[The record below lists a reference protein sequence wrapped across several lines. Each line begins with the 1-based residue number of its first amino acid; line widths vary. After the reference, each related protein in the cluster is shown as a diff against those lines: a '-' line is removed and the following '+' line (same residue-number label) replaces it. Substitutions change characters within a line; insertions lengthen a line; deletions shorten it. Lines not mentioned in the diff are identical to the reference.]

1 MGSATINNV
10 TLAFVWRLDLMQ
22 FFNLATFL
30 TGTTSVAW
38 AINDDDPPI
47 IVGEGDLLDDCECP
61 QPGNDDDLV
70 EVAFR
75 LALTILPPTL
85 VDADQLVA
93 DPAEECDFQT
103 FARDLSTPPVV
114 FQLPKVAGFSAE
126 APGLN
131 CIVLAPCQGTKDAT
145 VWLLGAMAGT
155 ALSDLSAGGSECR
168 GVGDRGGFSGW
179 RWDSDIGND
188 CQEEALYWHAAGAAP
203 RNLGSLITPAGASW
217 AERITSIGASRQVVG
232 WRVSTPDDGAFLWE
246 CGGTCGILG
255 SWALTDLNT
264 EEVIGP
270 CLASW
275 TIKRAYDVNDGGV
288 IIASGF
294 RTGQG
299 QHALLLT
306 PDPCCCPADLDG
318 DCTVGVKDMLILL
331 GAWGPCPDCG
341 DCGAQCVA
349 DIDCDC
355 TVGGKDLLIL
365 QGAWGAC
372 PGGGN
377 DGGSFEALEQAV
389 QAMGYD
395 DLEDYHAWLAQAG
408 DADALASGWVL
419 YALLTD
425 GE

>member
-1 MGSATINNV
+1 M
-10 TLAFVWRLDLMQ
+10 
-22 FFNLATFL
+22 
-30 TGTTSVAW
+30 
-38 AINDDDPPI
+38 
-47 IVGEGDLLDDCECP
+47 
-61 QPGNDDDLV
+61 
-70 EVAFR
+70 
-75 LALTILPPTL
+75 
-85 VDADQLVA
+85 ADQLVA

-103 FARDLSTPPVV
+103 FARDVSTPALV
-114 FQLPKVAGFSAE
+114 FQLPNVAGFSAE

-145 VWLLGAMAGT
+145 VWLLGATVGA

-179 RWDSDIGND
+179 RWNSAIQND
-188 CQEEALYWHAAGAAP
+188 CQEEALYWHSSGVP
-203 RNLGSLITPAGASW
+203 PLNLGFLVPGDEASW
-217 AERITSIGASRQVVG
+217 AERITSIGGNSPRRQVVG
-232 WRVSTPDDGAFLWE
+232 WRISSPNDGAFLWE
-246 CGGTCGILG
+246 CSAPDDCNDLIN
-255 SWALTDLNT
+255 WALTDLNA

-318 DCTVGVKDMLILL
+318 DCTVGQKDLLILL
-331 GAWGPCPDCG
+331 GAWGPCPNCG
-341 DCGAQCVA
+341 DCGAQCIA

-355 TVGGKDLLIL
+355 NVGGKDLNIL
-365 QGAWGAC
+365 LGAWGAC

-377 DGGSFEALEQAV
+377 DGGSSEALEQAV

-395 DLEDYHAWLAQAG
+395 DREDYHAWLAQAG